1 MQFESPHDAVNHVAT
16 TEEIFALEQ
25 REIRGVNYTTFKNG
39 PKNLRDFLEL
49 CLQHGDADFLVYE
62 DERYSFALVNDFG
75 VKPGDRVALLMR
87 NVPEYPMLFMAIA
100 SIGAVAVFMNSW
112 WTTEEL
118 EYGFG
123 NCEAKLAF
131 VDEPRSILMDPFA
144 NRFGIKRIVVRGM
157 NTEKKTEFWDL
168 IDRRAD
174 QDAPMVDIDPDDDF
188 AVMYTSGSADRP
200 KGVVMTHRGAIFA
213 IQSWIFGVRVA
224 DLMGW
229 APAPTVDADGKP
241 YQPCTIVTTPF
252 FHVSASHA
260 GFLLALWLG
269 MKVVLLYKWDPRRA
283 VELVEQ
289 EKVSRFGC
297 VPTMSAELIEAAAA
311 MGRTMDSLRSVD
323 SGGAKRPS
331 AQLKALAER
340 VPHALPGTGFGMTE
354 TNGIGIGMRGEM
366 YLDNPDAAGRLQPP
380 LLEMKIVDEDD
391 NELPVGEVGELVLK
405 SATNMRCYLNEE
417 EESAKALRDGWLYT
431 GDLARVDENE
441 IITIVDR
448 KKDMIIRG
456 GENISCSEVQA
467 ALHLHPDV
475 AEAAV
480 FSIPDDRLGEA
491 VGSCV
496 YLRPGAEASDDDLK
510 EFVGLHIAV
519 HKIPKQIWFRDTPL
533 PRGATEKVDRRAIR
547 AEYAG

>member
-1 MQFESPHDAVNHVAT
+1 MAMP
-16 TEEIFALEQ
+16 
-25 REIRGVNYTTFKNG
+25 TF
-39 PKNLRDFLEL
+39 LFMRTSDT
-49 CLQHGDADFLVYE
+49 AE
-62 DERYSFALVNDFG
+62 DERYSFKEVHRSTLRLAHALANDFG
-75 VKPGDRVALLMR
+75 VNPGDRVALLMR
-87 NVPEYPMLFMAIA
+87 NVPEYPMLFMALA

-131 VDEPRSILMDPFA
+131 VDEPRSIMIDPFA
-144 NRFGIKRIVVRGM
+144 NRFGIKRVVVRGM
-157 NTEKKTEFWDL
+157 NTEKKIEFWDL
-168 IDRRAD
+168 MDRRAD

-188 AVMYTSGSADRP
+188 AVMYTSGSADHP
-200 KGVVMTHRGAIFA
+200 KGVVMTHRGAISA

-229 APAPTVDADGKP
+229 APAPTIDADGKP

-260 GFLLALWLG
+260 GFLLALWIG

-311 MGRTMDSLRSVD
+311 MGRTMGSLRTID

-331 AQLKALAER
+331 AQLKEIAER

-354 TNGIGIGMRGEM
+354 TNGIGIGMRGAM

-380 LLEMKIVDEDD
+380 LLEMKIVDDD
-391 NELPVGEVGELVLK
+391 DVEVLVGEVGELVLK
-405 SATNMRCYLNEE
+405 GVNNMRCYLNQPEE
-417 EESAKALRDGWLYT
+417 TAKALRDGWLYT
-431 GDLARVDENE
+431 GDLAKVDEHGMV
-441 IITIVDR
+441 TIVDR

-467 ALHLHPDV
+467 ALHHHPDV

-480 FSIPDDRLGEA
+480 FSIPDERLGEA
-491 VGSCV
+491 VGCCV
-496 YLRPGAEASDDDLK
+496 YLRSGAESSEHDLQ
-510 EFVGLHIAV
+510 EFLRSHIAL
-519 HKIPKQIWFRDTPL
+519 HKIPKKIWFRDTPL
-533 PRGATEKVDRRAIR
+533 PRGATEKADRLAIR
-547 AEYAG
+547 AEYVS